1 MTATPSPT
9 LGVVIRSRLPL
20 LALLLAVALAMF
32 ASGCSRTTDL
42 GSDDATTTTVR
53 HAATTD
59 PLDAQAL
66 ETGKAAVDKLQGI
79 INGMLASNDTCAI
92 LTQKDVPKNQ
102 LDPSLLTSSSA
113 RKVLSDGLIKV
124 FDHLIQIGPAELK
137 TAFTDQQTIF
147 SQVLGVVNQYAND
160 PSSSQATEQISTL
173 VQSPGY
179 IGAQAQITA
188 WVSAN
193 CK

>member
-1 MTATPSPT
+1 MAM
-9 LGVVIRSRLPL
+9 
-20 LALLLAVALAMF
+20 ALAVATVAV
-32 ASGCSRTTDL
+32 GCSRSTDI
-42 GSDDATTTTVR
+42 GTENVSSTTVR
-53 HAATTD
+53 HSATTD

-66 ETGKAAVDKLQGI
+66 ETGKQAVDKLQGI
-79 INGMLASNDTCAI
+79 IDSMLASNDTCAI

-113 RKVLSDGLIKV
+113 RRVLSDGLVKV

-137 TAFTDQQTIF
+137 PAFTDQKAIF
-147 SQVLGVVNQYAND
+147 GQVLTVVNQYAND
-160 PSSSQATEQISTL
+160 PSGSKATEQIGAL

-179 IGAQAQITA
+179 IAAQAQITA